1 MTDRVKKRLEAMRAV
16 KKFIVCTEAA
26 DIEIDSYLRHDGDP
40 HIIRRAYA
48 AAEYLDKRTIFI
60 NDGELLVG
68 NFASKFMGM
77 EANFRGPSWDPDDL
91 KDMLQNNDMI
101 IPEDAAETLG
111 KVNDYWRDRGRTA
124 AERRSRYYT
133 DERIWPFIRQ
143 GILCPAWKSKKEG
156 RGYGGAGAPWGN
168 NSGLGLYVP
177 LYGEIIATGMEAK
190 IAEVKEAMA
199 NLRFL
204 SSDDMEAYDYYEAA
218 VIHMEA
224 LCRTGDRF
232 SKLAAEM
239 AEKET
244 DPKRKAELEQ
254 ISEICARVPRKP
266 ARNFREAMQFFLF
279 YYFAICNPT
288 LPGGRIDQYMY
299 PYYKKDLEEGK
310 ITREE
315 AVELCE
321 LLRIK
326 IMEYNAVGGG
336 KAQREKWAGMARWQ
350 NFMIGG
356 VDRDGNEVSNEFS
369 FIWLDAAEEIRTPHP
384 TITLRV
390 SDKTP
395 PELLNRAVEV
405 VRSGIGM
412 PAFVSDKSIINFLQS
427 RNVPL
432 ADARDY
438 AMAGCL
444 DLQVAGRSHQ
454 TSVGMFITPML
465 LQLAMNNGV
474 NPNNGEDVGPHTGK
488 FTEFKTYEEF
498 YQALMKQFD
507 WAIHL
512 ICEEHNIQID
522 YFRIY
527 EQDAL
532 LSIWAY
538 EGVSSGKPILSRR
551 MIYENAS
558 LINICAIQNVINS
571 LEAIK
576 KLVFED
582 RTVSAQELLDA
593 VNNNWEGRE
602 DLRQMCLKAPKWGN
616 NIDEVDQIGTRIWH
630 DIAQIAKTT
639 KTIFNESMVPS
650 GISIT
655 AYSPAGKAMKAT
667 PDGRHDHDIL
677 ADGTISPTQGTDTSG
692 PLAVLQSGMK
702 INQDEYMSTL
712 LNMKFT
718 RSTLKTDQDVAKLG
732 SMIRTYLLNGGKH
745 VQFNV
750 VDKETLLDAQ
760 IHKEQ
765 HRDLIVRVAGYSA
778 YFTMLTPGVQQDVIS
793 RTGHEL

>member
-1 MTDRVKKRLEAMRAV
+1 MTERVKKRLAAMRGV

-26 DIEIDSYLRHDGDP
+26 EIEIESYLKHDGDP
-40 HIIRRAYA
+40 HIIRRAHA
-48 AAEYLDKRTIFI
+48 AADYLDKRTIFI

-68 NFASKFMGM
+68 NFASKYMGM

-111 KVNDYWRDRGRTA
+111 KVNAYWRDRGRTA

-133 DERIWPFIRQ
+133 DRIWPFIQQ
-143 GILCPAWKSKKEG
+143 GFLCPAWKKKTEG

-177 LYGEIIATGMEAK
+177 MYKEIIETGMEAK
-190 IAEVKEAMA
+190 IAEVKEAMD

-204 SSDDMEAYDYYEAA
+204 SSDDIEAYDYYEAA

-232 SKLAAEM
+232 SRLAAEM
-239 AEKET
+239 AEKEA
-244 DPKRKAELEQ
+244 DPVRKAELEQ

-266 ARNFREAMQFFLF
+266 ARNFREAMQAFLF

-299 PYYKKDLEEGK
+299 PYYKKDLEEGR
-310 ITREE
+310 ITRDE

-356 VDRDGNEVSNEFS
+356 IDKDGKEVSNEFS
-369 FIWLDAAEEIRTPHP
+369 FIWLDAAEEVRTPHP

-390 SDKTP
+390 SEQTP
-395 PELLNRAVEV
+395 PALMKRAVEV

-412 PAFVSDKSIINFLQS
+412 PAFVSDKSIINYLLS

-432 ADARDY
+432 EDAREY

-444 DLQVAGRSHQ
+444 ELQVTGKSHQ
-454 TSVGMFITPML
+454 NSMGMFITPMM
-465 LQLAMNNGV
+465 LQLAMFDGV
-474 NPNNGEDVGPHTGK
+474 NPNNGVDVGPHTGK

-498 YQALMKQFD
+498 YQALIKQFE
-507 WAIHL
+507 WAISI
-512 ICEEHNIQID
+512 ICEEHNIQLD
-522 YFRIY
+522 YFRQY

-538 EGVSSGKPILSRR
+538 QGVESGKPIISRR
-551 MIYENAS
+551 TVYENAS
-558 LINICAIQNVINS
+558 LVNICAVQNLINS
-571 LEAIK
+571 LEVIK

-582 RTVSAQELLDA
+582 KTVTAQELMDA
-593 VNNNWEGRE
+593 VSTNWEGKE

-616 NIDEVDQIGTRIWH
+616 DIDEVDEIATRIWH
-630 DIAQIAKTT
+630 DIARITNQNR
-639 KTIFNESMVPS
+639 TIYDEPMVPS
-650 GISIT
+650 AISIT

-667 PDGRHDHDIL
+667 PDGRRDHDIL
-677 ADGTISPTQGTDTSG
+677 ADGTISPTQGTDTNG
-692 PLAVLQSGMK
+692 PLAVLRSGMK
-702 INQDEYMSTL
+702 IDQDEYMATL

-718 RSTLKTDQDVAKLG
+718 RSTLNTDQDVEKLCA
-732 SMIRTYLLNGGKH
+732 MIKTYLLNGGKH
-745 VQFNV
+745 MQFNV

-778 YFTMLTPGVQQDVIS
+778 YFTMLTPGVQEDVIS
-793 RTGHEL
+793 RTAHEL